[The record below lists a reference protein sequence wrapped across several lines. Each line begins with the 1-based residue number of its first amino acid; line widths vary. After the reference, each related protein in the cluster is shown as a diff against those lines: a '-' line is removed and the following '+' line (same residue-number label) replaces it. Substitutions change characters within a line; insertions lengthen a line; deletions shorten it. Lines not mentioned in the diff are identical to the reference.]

1 MSAFPA
7 IPASFDRPRGGE
19 VDVLV
24 VAGEHS
30 GDQHAAKVVAELLK
44 ARPGLRV
51 AAFGGPQLRGAG
63 AQLLFDMTTFSAV
76 GIVEILSAY
85 PFYRRLFGRMVT
97 WTKQWTPKVVVLV
110 DYPGL
115 NLRLANEL
123 RKAGLSRAGF
133 GETAVI
139 QYVSPQLWAWKPKR
153 RFSMARDLDGVGTI
167 FPFETEVYADTKLDA
182 RFVGH
187 PFAEQDHV
195 PGLRHDPDGPVLLL
209 PGSRPKPVR
218 KIFPAL
224 VEAFSLFRRNHPKRR
239 ALVLHTGGEV
249 HAELYRLL
257 AEYGEEAK
265 GIDLRPVSEGPAA
278 GCAALVSSGTMS
290 LTVALA
296 GIPGAVV
303 YRANPLTWV
312 MGRYL
317 IAGRVDH
324 LGIANILLRRQAWP
338 EYLQGACEPVA
349 LAARLRACVEGTEPR
364 AQAAADAAELLHL
377 LSARSGSTPAEW
389 VASYLPGEFRPP

>member
-1 MSAFPA
+1 MSAFPS
-7 IPASFDRPRGGE
+7 IPAQFDRPRAGA

-30 GDQHAAKVVAELLK
+30 GDQHAAKVVGELLR

-51 AAFGGPQLRGAG
+51 AAFGGPQLRAAG
-63 AQLLFDMTTFSAV
+63 AQLLLDMTTFSAV
-76 GIVEILSAY
+76 GIVEVLTAY
-85 PFYRRLFGRMVT
+85 PFYRRLFGRMVA
-97 WTKQWTPKVVVLV
+97 WTTRWKPQVVVLV

-153 RFSMARDLDGVGTI
+153 RFTMARDLDGVGTI
-167 FPFETEVYADTKLDA
+167 FPFEPAVYADTKLDA

-187 PFAEQDHV
+187 PFAVSDHQ
-195 PGLRHDPDGPVLLL
+195 PGLTYDPEGPVLLL

-224 VEAFSLFRRNHPKRR
+224 VEAFALFRRDHPQRR

-257 AEYGEEAK
+257 AEYGDQAK
-265 GIDLRPVSEGPAA
+265 GIDLRPVSEGPAT

-303 YRANPLTWV
+303 YRANPLTWIV
-312 MGRYL
+312 GRRL
-317 IAGRVDH
+317 IAGRIDD
-324 LGIANILLRRQAWP
+324 LGIANILLKRQAWP
-338 EYLQGACEPVA
+338 EYLQGACEPA
-349 LAARLRACVEGTEPR
+349 PLAARLRECVEAPGPR
-364 AQAAADAAELLHL
+364 AQATADAGELRRL
-377 LSARSGSTPAEW
+377 LSAQSGSTPSEW
-389 VASYLPGEFRPP
+389 VATFLPK

>member
-1 MSAFPA
+1 MSAFPT

-44 ARPGLRV
+44 ARPGLRI
-51 AAFGGPQLRGAG
+51 AAFGGPQLRAAG
-63 AQLLFDMTTFSAV
+63 AQLLMDMTGFSAV
-76 GIVEILSAY
+76 GIVEVLAAY
-85 PFYRRLFGRMVT
+85 PFYRRLFARMVT
-97 WTKQWTPKVVVLV
+97 WTTQWKPKVVVLV

-153 RFSMARDLDGVGTI
+153 RFTMARDLDSVGTI
-167 FPFETEVYADTKLDA
+167 FPFEPAVYADTNLDA

-187 PFAEQDHV
+187 PFAEADHQH
-195 PGLRHDPDGPVLLL
+195 GLKYDPEGPVLLL

-224 VEAFSLFRRNHPKRR
+224 VEAFALFRKDHPKRR

-257 AEYGEEAK
+257 AEYGDQAK
-265 GIDLRPVSEGPAA
+265 GIDLRPVAEGPAA

-312 MGRYL
+312 VGRRL
-317 IAGRVDH
+317 IAGRVDN
-324 LGIANILLRRQAWP
+324 LGIANILLKRQAWP
-338 EYLQGACEPVA
+338 EYLQGACEPA
-349 LAARLRACVEGTEPR
+349 PLAARLRECVEAPGPR
-364 AQAAADAAELLHL
+364 AQAVADAGELLRM
-377 LSARSGSTPAEW
+377 LSAESGSTPAEW
-389 VASYLPGEFRPP
+389 VASFLPK

>member
-1 MSAFPA
+1 M
-7 IPASFDRPRGGE
+7 
-19 VDVLV
+19 LV

-30 GDQHAAKVVAELLK
+30 GDQHAARVVAELLK

-51 AAFGGPQLRGAG
+51 VAFGGPQLRAAG

-85 PFYRRLFGRMVT
+85 PFYRKLFARMVS
-97 WTKQWTPKVVVLV
+97 WTTQWKPKVVVLV

-153 RFSMARDLDGVGTI
+153 RFTMARDLDGVGTI
-167 FPFETEVYADTKLDA
+167 FPFEPACYADTKLDA

-187 PFAEQDHV
+187 PFAEADHE
-195 PGLRHDPDGPVLLL
+195 PALKYDPKGPVLLL

-224 VEAFSLFRRNHPKRR
+224 VEAFALFRQDHPKRR

-257 AEYGEEAK
+257 AEYGDQAK

-290 LTVALA
+290 LSVALA

-303 YRANPLTWV
+303 YRANPLTWIV
-312 MGRYL
+312 GRRL
-317 IAGRVDH
+317 IAGRIDD
-324 LGIANILLRRQAWP
+324 LGIANILLKRQAWP
-338 EYLQGACEPVA
+338 EYLQGACEPAA
-349 LAARLRACVEGTEPR
+349 LAARLRACVDTTEPR
-364 AQAAADAAELLHL
+364 SQAVADAGELLRL
-377 LSARSGSTPAEW
+377 LSAQSGSTPAEW
-389 VASYLPGEFRPP
+389 VASFLPK

>member
-1 MSAFPA
+1 MSAFPS
-7 IPASFDRPRGGE
+7 IPAHFDRPRSGE

-30 GDQHAAKVVAELLK
+30 GDQHAAKVVADLLK
-44 ARPGLRV
+44 ARPGLRI
-51 AAFGGPQLRGAG
+51 AAFGGPELRAAG
-63 AQLLFDMTTFSAV
+63 AQLLMDMTTFSAV

-85 PFYRRLFGRMVT
+85 PFYRKLFARMVA
-97 WTKQWTPKVVVLV
+97 WTTQWKPKVVVLV

-153 RFSMARDLDGVGTI
+153 RFTMARDLDSVGTI
-167 FPFETEVYADTKLDA
+167 FPFEPAVYADTKLDA

-187 PFAEQDHV
+187 PFAEPDHQH
-195 PGLRHDPDGPVLLL
+195 GLKYDPEGPVLLL

-224 VEAFSLFRRNHPKRR
+224 VEAFALFRKDHPKRR

-257 AEYGEEAK
+257 AEYGDQAK

-312 MGRYL
+312 VGRRL
-317 IAGRVDH
+317 IAGRVDN
-324 LGIANILLRRQAWP
+324 LGIANILLKRQAWP
-338 EYLQGACEPVA
+338 EYLQGACEPA
-349 LAARLRACVEGTEPR
+349 PLAARLRECVEAPGPR
-364 AQAAADAAELLHL
+364 AQAVADAGELLRM
-377 LSARSGSTPAEW
+377 LSAQSGSTPAEW
-389 VASYLPGEFRPP
+389 VATFLPK

>member
-30 GDQHAAKVVAELLK
+30 GDQHAAKVVADLLA

-51 AAFGGPQLRGAG
+51 AAFGGPQLRAAG

-97 WTKQWTPKVVVLV
+97 WTKQWKPKVVVLV

-139 QYVSPQLWAWKPKR
+139 QYVSPQLWAWKPRR
-153 RFSMARDLDGVGTI
+153 RFTMARDLDGVGTI
-167 FPFETEVYADTKLDA
+167 FPFEPACYADTKLDA

-187 PFAEQDHV
+187 PFAEPGHV

-224 VEAFSLFRRNHPKRR
+224 VEAFALFRQSHPKRR

-303 YRANPLTWV
+303 YRANPLTWI

-324 LGIANILLRRQAWP
+324 LGIANILLKRPAWP
-338 EYLQGACEPVA
+338 EYLQGACEPGA
-349 LAARLRACVEGTEPR
+349 LAARLRACVEGPEPR
-364 AQAAADAAELLHL
+364 AQAAADAAELLAL
-377 LSARSGSTPAEW
+377 
-389 VASYLPGEFRPP
+389 

>member
-1 MSAFPA
+1 MSAFPK
-7 IPASFDRPRGGE
+7 IPAHFDRPRAGE

-44 ARPGLRV
+44 ARPGLRI
-51 AAFGGPQLRGAG
+51 AAFGGPELRAAG
-63 AQLLFDMTTFSAV
+63 AQLLMDMTTFSAV

-85 PFYRRLFGRMVT
+85 PFYRKLFARIVS
-97 WTKQWTPKVVVLV
+97 WTTQWKPKVVVLV

-153 RFSMARDLDGVGTI
+153 RFTMARDLDGVGTI
-167 FPFETEVYADTKLDA
+167 FPFEPAVYADTKLDA

-187 PFAEQDHV
+187 PFAESDHQ
-195 PGLRHDPDGPVLLL
+195 PGLTYDPEGPVLLL

-224 VEAFSLFRRNHPKRR
+224 VEAFALFRQEHPKRR

-257 AEYGEEAK
+257 AEYGDQAK

-303 YRANPLTWV
+303 YRANPLTWIV
-312 MGRYL
+312 GRRL
-317 IAGRVDH
+317 IAGRIDD
-324 LGIANILLRRQAWP
+324 LGIANILLKRQAWP
-338 EYLQGACEPVA
+338 EYLQGACEPA
-349 LAARLRACVEGTEPR
+349 PLAARLRECVDAPGPR
-364 AQAAADAAELLHL
+364 EQAVTDAAELLRL
-377 LSARSGSTPAEW
+377 LSAQSGSTPAEW
-389 VASYLPGEFRPP
+389 VASFLPK

>member
-1 MSAFPA
+1 MSAFPS
-7 IPASFDRPRGGE
+7 IPAHFDRPRAGE

-44 ARPGLRV
+44 ARPGLRI
-51 AAFGGPQLRGAG
+51 AAFGGPELRAAG
-63 AQLLFDMTTFSAV
+63 AQLLMDMTTFSAV

-85 PFYRRLFGRMVT
+85 PFYRKLFARMVT
-97 WTKQWTPKVVVLV
+97 WTTQWKPKVVVLV

-153 RFSMARDLDGVGTI
+153 RFTMARDLDGVGTI
-167 FPFETEVYADTKLDA
+167 FPFEPAVYADTKLDA

-187 PFAEQDHV
+187 PFAESDHQ
-195 PGLRHDPDGPVLLL
+195 PGLTYDPEGPVLLL

-224 VEAFSLFRRNHPKRR
+224 VEAFALFRKDHPKRR

-257 AEYGEEAK
+257 AEYGDQAK

-290 LTVALA
+290 LSVALA
-296 GIPGAVV
+296 GIPGAVI
-303 YRANPLTWV
+303 YRANPLTWII
-312 MGRYL
+312 GRRL
-317 IAGRVDH
+317 IAGRIDD
-324 LGIANILLRRQAWP
+324 LGIANILLKRQAWP
-338 EYLQGACEPVA
+338 EYLQGACEPA
-349 LAARLRACVEGTEPR
+349 PLAARLRECIEAPGPR
-364 AQAAADAAELLHL
+364 TQAVADVGELLRL
-377 LSARSGSTPAEW
+377 LSAKSGSTPAEW
-389 VASYLPGEFRPP
+389 VASFLPK

>member
-1 MSAFPA
+1 MSAFPT
-7 IPASFDRPRGGE
+7 IPAHFDRPRAGE

-44 ARPGLRV
+44 ARPGLRI
-51 AAFGGPQLRGAG
+51 AAFGGPQLRAVG
-63 AQLLFDMTTFSAV
+63 AQLLMDMTTFSAV

-85 PFYRRLFGRMVT
+85 PFYRKLFARMVT
-97 WTKQWTPKVVVLV
+97 WTTQWKPKVVVLV

-153 RFSMARDLDGVGTI
+153 RFTMARDLDGVGTI
-167 FPFETEVYADTKLDA
+167 FPFEPACYADTKLDA

-187 PFAEQDHV
+187 PFAEADHQ
-195 PGLRHDPDGPVLLL
+195 PGLTYDPEGPVLLL

-224 VEAFSLFRRNHPKRR
+224 VEAFALFRQEHPKRR

-257 AEYGEEAK
+257 AEYGDQAK

-303 YRANPLTWV
+303 YRANPLTWIV
-312 MGRYL
+312 GRRL
-317 IAGRVDH
+317 IAGRVDN
-324 LGIANILLRRQAWP
+324 LGIANILLKRQAWP
-338 EYLQGACEPVA
+338 EYLQGACEPA
-349 LAARLRACVEGTEPR
+349 PLAARLRECVETPGPR
-364 AQAAADAAELLHL
+364 AQADVDAAELLRL
-377 LSARSGSTPAEW
+377 LSAQSGSTPAEW
-389 VASYLPGEFRPP
+389 VATFLPK

>member
-1 MSAFPA
+1 MSAFPT
-7 IPASFDRPRGGE
+7 IPAHFDRPRAGE

-44 ARPGLRV
+44 ARPGLRI
-51 AAFGGPQLRGAG
+51 AAFGGPELRAAG
-63 AQLLFDMTTFSAV
+63 AQLLMDMTTFSAV

-85 PFYRRLFGRMVT
+85 PFYRKLFARMVT
-97 WTKQWTPKVVVLV
+97 WTTQWKPKAVVLV

-153 RFSMARDLDGVGTI
+153 RFTMARDLDGVGTI
-167 FPFETEVYADTKLDA
+167 FPFEPACYADTKLDA

-187 PFAEQDHV
+187 PFAEADHQ
-195 PGLRHDPDGPVLLL
+195 PGLTYDPHGPVLLL

-224 VEAFSLFRRNHPKRR
+224 VEAFALFRQEHPKRR

-257 AEYGEEAK
+257 AEYGDQAK

-303 YRANPLTWV
+303 YRANPLTWIV
-312 MGRYL
+312 GRRL
-317 IAGRVDH
+317 IAGRVDN
-324 LGIANILLRRQAWP
+324 LGIANILLKRQAWP
-338 EYLQGACEPVA
+338 EYLQGACEPGP
-349 LAARLRACVEGTEPR
+349 LAARLRECVDETAPR
-364 AQAAADAAELLHL
+364 AQACADAAELLRL
-377 LSARSGSTPAEW
+377 LSAQSGSTPAEW
-389 VASYLPGEFRPP
+389 VATFLPK

>member
-1 MSAFPA
+1 MSAFPS
-7 IPASFDRPRGGE
+7 IPAHFDRPRAGE

-44 ARPGLRV
+44 VRPDLRV
-51 AAFGGPQLRGAG
+51 VAFGGPQLRAAG
-63 AQLLFDMTTFSAV
+63 AQLLMDMTTFSAV

-85 PFYRRLFGRMVT
+85 PFYRKLFSRMVA
-97 WTKQWTPKVVVLV
+97 WTTQWKPKVVVLV

-153 RFSMARDLDGVGTI
+153 RFTMARDLDGVGTI
-167 FPFETEVYADTKLDA
+167 FPFEPACYADTKLDA

-187 PFAEQDHV
+187 PFAESDHQ
-195 PGLRHDPDGPVLLL
+195 PGLTYDPEGPVLLL

-224 VEAFSLFRRNHPKRR
+224 VEAFALFRKEHPKRR

-257 AEYGEEAK
+257 AEYGDQAK

-303 YRANPLTWV
+303 YRANPLTWIV
-312 MGRYL
+312 GRRL
-317 IAGRVDH
+317 IAGRVDN
-324 LGIANILLRRQAWP
+324 LGIANILLKRQAWP
-338 EYLQGACEPVA
+338 EYLQGACEPA
-349 LAARLRACVEGTEPR
+349 PLAARLRECVETAGPR
-364 AQAAADAAELLHL
+364 AQAVADAGELLRL
-377 LSARSGSTPAEW
+377 LSAQSGSTPAEW
-389 VASYLPGEFRPP
+389 VATFLPK

>member
-1 MSAFPA
+1 MSAFPT
-7 IPASFDRPRGGE
+7 IPASFDRPRAGE

-51 AAFGGPQLRGAG
+51 AAFGGPQLRAAG
-63 AQLLFDMTTFSAV
+63 AQLLMDMTTFSAV

-85 PFYRRLFGRMVT
+85 PFYRRLFSRMT
-97 WTKQWTPKVVVLV
+97 AWTLQWKPKVVVLV

-133 GETAVI
+133 GDTAVI

-153 RFSMARDLDGVGTI
+153 RFTMARDLDGVGTI
-167 FPFETEVYADTKLDA
+167 FPFEPACYADTKLDA

-187 PFAEQDHV
+187 PFAEADH
-195 PGLRHDPDGPVLLL
+195 RHVLSYDPEGPVLLL

-224 VEAFSLFRRNHPKRR
+224 VEAFALFRKDHPGRR

-257 AEYGEEAK
+257 AEYGDQAK

-303 YRANPLTWV
+303 YRANPLTWIV
-312 MGRYL
+312 GRRL
-317 IAGRVDH
+317 IAGRVDS
-324 LGIANILLRRQAWP
+324 LGIANILLKRQAWP
-338 EYLQGACEPVA
+338 EYLQGACEPAA
-349 LAARLRACVEGTEPR
+349 LAARLRACVDEPGPR
-364 AQAAADAAELLHL
+364 AQAVADAGELLRL
-377 LSARSGSTPAEW
+377 LSAQSGSTPAEW
-389 VASYLPGEFRPP
+389 VASFLPK

>member
-1 MSAFPA
+1 MSAFPS
-7 IPASFDRPRGGE
+7 IPAHFDRPRAGE

-44 ARPGLRV
+44 ARPGLRI
-51 AAFGGPQLRGAG
+51 AAFGGPQLRTAG
-63 AQLLFDMTTFSAV
+63 AQLLMDMTTFSAV

-85 PFYRRLFGRMVT
+85 PFYRKLFARLVS
-97 WTKQWTPKVVVLV
+97 WTTQWKPKVVVLV

-153 RFSMARDLDGVGTI
+153 RFTMARDLDGVGTI
-167 FPFETEVYADTKLDA
+167 FPFEPAVYADTKLDA

-187 PFAEQDHV
+187 PFAESDHQH
-195 PGLRHDPDGPVLLL
+195 GLKYDAEGPVLLL

-224 VEAFSLFRRNHPKRR
+224 VEAFALFRKDHPKRR

-257 AEYGEEAK
+257 AEYGDQAK

-303 YRANPLTWV
+303 YRANPLTWII
-312 MGRYL
+312 GRRL
-317 IAGRVDH
+317 IAGRIDD
-324 LGIANILLRRQAWP
+324 LGIANILLKRQAWP
-338 EYLQGACEPVA
+338 EYLQGACEPAA
-349 LAARLRACVEGTEPR
+349 LAARLRECVESPGPR
-364 AQAAADAAELLHL
+364 AQAVADAGELLGL
-377 LSARSGSTPAEW
+377 LSAQSGSTPAEW
-389 VASYLPGEFRPP
+389 VATYLPK

>member
-1 MSAFPA
+1 MSAFPS
-7 IPASFDRPRGGE
+7 IPATFDRPRSGE

-30 GDQHAAKVVAELLK
+30 GDQHAAKVVADLLT
-44 ARPGLRV
+44 ARPGLRI
-51 AAFGGPQLRGAG
+51 AAFGGPELRAAG
-63 AQLLFDMTTFSAV
+63 AQLLMDMTTFSAV

-85 PFYRRLFGRMVT
+85 PFYRKLFARMVS
-97 WTKQWTPKVVVLV
+97 WTTQWKPKVVVLV

-153 RFSMARDLDGVGTI
+153 RFTMARDLDSVGTI
-167 FPFETEVYADTKLDA
+167 FPFEPAVYADTKLDA

-187 PFAEQDHV
+187 PFAESDHQ
-195 PGLRHDPDGPVLLL
+195 PALKYDPEGPVLLL

-224 VEAFSLFRRNHPKRR
+224 VEAFARFRQDHPKRR

-257 AEYGEEAK
+257 AEYGDQAK
-265 GIDLRPVSEGPAA
+265 GIDLRPVSEGLAA

-303 YRANPLTWV
+303 YRANPLTWIV
-312 MGRYL
+312 GRRL
-317 IAGRVDH
+317 IAGRVDN
-324 LGIANILLRRQAWP
+324 LGIANILLKRQAWP
-338 EYLQGACEPVA
+338 EYLQGACEPA
-349 LAARLRACVEGTEPR
+349 PLAARLRECVDAPGPR
-364 AQAAADAAELLHL
+364 AQAVADAGELLRL
-377 LSARSGSTPAEW
+377 LSAQSGSTPAEW
-389 VASYLPGEFRPP
+389 VATFLPK

>member
-1 MSAFPA
+1 MSASPT
-7 IPASFDRPRGGE
+7 IPAHFDRPRAGE

-44 ARPGLRV
+44 ARPGLRI
-51 AAFGGPQLRGAG
+51 AAFGGPELRTAG
-63 AQLLFDMTTFSAV
+63 AQLLMDMTTFSAV

-85 PFYRRLFGRMVT
+85 PFYRKLFARMVT
-97 WTKQWTPKVVVLV
+97 WTTQWKPKVVVLV

-153 RFSMARDLDGVGTI
+153 RFTMARDLDSVGTI
-167 FPFETEVYADTKLDA
+167 FPFEPAVYADTKLDA

-187 PFAEQDHV
+187 PFAESDHQ
-195 PGLRHDPDGPVLLL
+195 PALKYDPEGPVLLL

-224 VEAFSLFRRNHPKRR
+224 VEAFARFRQDHPKRR

-257 AEYGEEAK
+257 AEYGDQAK
-265 GIDLRPVSEGPAA
+265 GIDLRPVSEGLAA

-303 YRANPLTWV
+303 YRANPLTWIV
-312 MGRYL
+312 GRRL
-317 IAGRVDH
+317 IAGRVDN
-324 LGIANILLRRQAWP
+324 LGIANILLKRQAWP
-338 EYLQGACEPVA
+338 EYLQGACEPA
-349 LAARLRACVEGTEPR
+349 PLAARLRECVDAPGPR
-364 AQAAADAAELLHL
+364 AQAVADAGELLRL
-377 LSARSGSTPAEW
+377 LSAQSGSTPAEW
-389 VASYLPGEFRPP
+389 VATFLPK

>member
-1 MSAFPA
+1 MSAFPT
-7 IPASFDRPRGGE
+7 IPASFDRPRAGE
-19 VDVLV
+19 VDILV

-51 AAFGGPQLRGAG
+51 AAFGGPQLRAAG
-63 AQLLFDMTTFSAV
+63 AQLLMDMTGFSAV

-85 PFYRRLFGRMVT
+85 PFYRKLFARMVS
-97 WTKQWTPKVVVLV
+97 WTTQWKPKVVVLV

-153 RFSMARDLDGVGTI
+153 RFTMARDLDSVGTI
-167 FPFETEVYADTKLDA
+167 FPFEPAVYADTKLDA

-187 PFAEQDHV
+187 PFAEPDHQH
-195 PGLRHDPDGPVLLL
+195 GLKYDPEGPVLLL

-224 VEAFSLFRRNHPKRR
+224 VEAFALFRKDHPKRR

-257 AEYGEEAK
+257 AEYGDQAK

-312 MGRYL
+312 VGRRL
-317 IAGRVDH
+317 IAGRVDN
-324 LGIANILLRRQAWP
+324 LGIANILLKRQAWP
-338 EYLQGACEPVA
+338 EYLQGACEPA
-349 LAARLRACVEGTEPR
+349 PLAARLRECVEAPGPR
-364 AQAAADAAELLHL
+364 AQAVADAGELLRM
-377 LSARSGSTPAEW
+377 LSAQSGSTPAEW
-389 VASYLPGEFRPP
+389 VATFLPK

>member
-1 MSAFPA
+1 MSAFPS
-7 IPASFDRPRGGE
+7 IPAHFDRPRAGE

-44 ARPGLRV
+44 ARPGLRI
-51 AAFGGPQLRGAG
+51 AAFGGPELRAAG
-63 AQLLFDMTTFSAV
+63 AQLLMDMTTFSAV

-85 PFYRRLFGRMVT
+85 PFYRKLFARMVS
-97 WTKQWTPKVVVLV
+97 WTTRWKPKVVVLV

-153 RFSMARDLDGVGTI
+153 RFTMARDLDGVGTI
-167 FPFETEVYADTKLDA
+167 FPFEPAVYADTKLDA

-187 PFAEQDHV
+187 PFAESDHQ
-195 PGLRHDPDGPVLLL
+195 PGLTYDPEGPVLLL

-224 VEAFSLFRRNHPKRR
+224 VEAFALFRQEHPKRR

-257 AEYGEEAK
+257 AEYGDQAK

-303 YRANPLTWV
+303 YRANPLTWIV
-312 MGRYL
+312 GRRL
-317 IAGRVDH
+317 IAGRVDN
-324 LGIANILLRRQAWP
+324 LGIANILLKRQAWP
-338 EYLQGACEPVA
+338 EYLQGACEPA
-349 LAARLRACVEGTEPR
+349 PLAARLRECVETPGPRTE
-364 AQAAADAAELLHL
+364 ATADAGELLRL
-377 LSARSGSTPAEW
+377 LSAQSGSTPAEW
-389 VASYLPGEFRPP
+389 VATFLPK

>member
-1 MSAFPA
+1 MSAFPT

-44 ARPGLRV
+44 ARPGLRI
-51 AAFGGPQLRGAG
+51 AAFGGPQLRAAG
-63 AQLLFDMTTFSAV
+63 AQLLLDMTGFSAV
-76 GIVEILSAY
+76 GIVEVLAAY
-85 PFYRRLFGRMVT
+85 PFYRRLFARMVS
-97 WTKQWTPKVVVLV
+97 WTTQWKPKVVVLV

-153 RFSMARDLDGVGTI
+153 RFTMARDLDSVGTI
-167 FPFETEVYADTKLDA
+167 FPFEPAVYADTKLDA

-187 PFAEQDHV
+187 PFAEADHQH
-195 PGLRHDPDGPVLLL
+195 GLKYDPEGPVLLL

-224 VEAFSLFRRNHPKRR
+224 VEAFALFRKEHPKRR

-257 AEYGEEAK
+257 AEYGDQAK

-312 MGRYL
+312 VGRRL
-317 IAGRVDH
+317 IAGRVDN
-324 LGIANILLRRQAWP
+324 LGIANILLKHQAWP
-338 EYLQGACEPVA
+338 EYLQGACEPA
-349 LAARLRACVEGTEPR
+349 PLAARLRECVEAPGPR
-364 AQAAADAAELLHL
+364 AQAVADAGELLRM
-377 LSARSGSTPAEW
+377 LSAQSGSTPAEW
-389 VASYLPGEFRPP
+389 VAYFLPK

>member
-1 MSAFPA
+1 MSVFPA
-7 IPASFDRPRGGE
+7 IPASFDRPRGGA

-30 GDQHAAKVVAELLK
+30 GDQHAAKVVADLLA

-51 AAFGGPQLRGAG
+51 AAFGGPQLRAAG

-97 WTKQWTPKVVVLV
+97 WTKQWKPKVVVLV

-153 RFSMARDLDGVGTI
+153 RFTMARDLDGVGTI
-167 FPFETEVYADTKLDA
+167 FPFEPACYADTKLDA

-187 PFAEQDHV
+187 PFAEKEHV

-218 KIFPAL
+218 KIFPSL
-224 VEAFSLFRRNHPKRR
+224 VEAFALFRRHHPKRR

-303 YRANPLTWV
+303 YRSNPLTWI
-312 MGRYL
+312 MGRTL

-324 LGIANILLRRQAWP
+324 LGIANILLKRPAWP
-338 EYLQGACEPVA
+338 EYLQGACEPEA
-349 LAARLRACVEGTEPR
+349 LAARLQACVEGTEPR
-364 AQAAADAAELLHL
+364 AQASADAAELLGL
-377 LSARSGSTPAEW
+377 LSAKSGSTPAEW
-389 VASYLPGEFRPP
+389 VASYLPKEVRP

>member
-1 MSAFPA
+1 MSAFPS
-7 IPASFDRPRGGE
+7 IPAQFDRPRAGE

-30 GDQHAAKVVAELLK
+30 GDQHAAKIIAELLK
-44 ARPGLRV
+44 ARPGLRI
-51 AAFGGPQLRGAG
+51 AAFGGPQLRAVG
-63 AQLLFDMTTFSAV
+63 AQLLMDMTTFSAV

-85 PFYRRLFGRMVT
+85 PFYRKLFARMRS
-97 WTKQWTPKVVVLV
+97 WTLQWKPKVVVLV

-153 RFSMARDLDGVGTI
+153 RFTMARDLDSVGAI
-167 FPFETEVYADTKLDA
+167 FPFEPAYYADTKLDA

-187 PFAEQDHV
+187 PFAEADHR
-195 PGLRHDPDGPVLLL
+195 PALQYDPEGPVLLL

-224 VEAFSLFRRNHPKRR
+224 VEAFALFRKEHPRRR

-257 AEYGEEAK
+257 AEYGDQAK
-265 GIDLRPVSEGPAA
+265 GIDLRPVSEGPAV

-303 YRANPLTWV
+303 YRANPLTWIV
-312 MGRYL
+312 GRRL

-324 LGIANILLRRQAWP
+324 LGIANILLKRQAWP
-338 EYLQGACEPVA
+338 EYLQGACEPAA
-349 LAARLRACVEGTEPR
+349 LAERLRDCVEKPEPR
-364 AQAAADAAELLHL
+364 DKAVADAAELLAL
-377 LSARSGSTPAEW
+377 LSAKSGSTPAEW
-389 VASYLPGEFRPP
+389 VAGFLPK

>member
-1 MSAFPA
+1 MSAFPS
-7 IPASFDRPRGGE
+7 IPAMFERPRSGE

-44 ARPGLRV
+44 ARPGLRI
-51 AAFGGPQLRGAG
+51 AAFGGPELRAAG
-63 AQLLFDMTTFSAV
+63 AQLLMDMTTFSAV

-85 PFYRRLFGRMVT
+85 PFYRKLFARMVA
-97 WTKQWTPKVVVLV
+97 WTTQWKPKVVVLV

-153 RFSMARDLDGVGTI
+153 RFTMARDLDSVGTI
-167 FPFETEVYADTKLDA
+167 FPFEPAVYADTKLDA

-187 PFAEQDHV
+187 PFAESDHQ
-195 PGLRHDPDGPVLLL
+195 PALKYDPEGPVLLL

-224 VEAFSLFRRNHPKRR
+224 VEAFALFRQDHPKRR

-257 AEYGEEAK
+257 AEYGDQAK

-303 YRANPLTWV
+303 YRANPLTWIV
-312 MGRYL
+312 GRRL
-317 IAGRVDH
+317 IAGRVDN
-324 LGIANILLRRQAWP
+324 LGIANILLKRPAWP
-338 EYLQGACEPVA
+338 EYLQGACEPA
-349 LAARLRACVEGTEPR
+349 PLAARLRECVDAPGPR
-364 AQAAADAAELLHL
+364 EQAVTDAAELLRL
-377 LSARSGSTPAEW
+377 LSAQSGSTPAEW
-389 VASYLPGEFRPP
+389 VATFLPK

>member
-1 MSAFPA
+1 MSAFPS
-7 IPASFDRPRGGE
+7 IPSAFDRPRSGE

-30 GDQHAAKVVAELLK
+30 GDQHAAKVVADLLK
-44 ARPGLRV
+44 ARPGLRI
-51 AAFGGPQLRGAG
+51 AAFGGPDLRAAG
-63 AQLLFDMTTFSAV
+63 AQLLFDMTDFSAV
-76 GIVEILSAY
+76 GIVEVLAAY
-85 PFYRRLFGRMVT
+85 PFYRRLFSRMVA
-97 WTKQWTPKVVVLV
+97 WTLKWKPKVVMLV

-153 RFSMARDLDGVGTI
+153 RFTMARDLDSVGTI
-167 FPFETEVYADTKLDA
+167 FPFEPECYADTKLDT

-187 PFAEQDHV
+187 PFAESEHQH
-195 PGLRHDPDGPVLLL
+195 GLKYDSAGPVLLL

-224 VEAFSLFRRNHPKRR
+224 VEAFAEFRKHHPKRR

-257 AEYGEEAK
+257 AEYGDAAK

-303 YRANPLTWV
+303 YRANPVTWV
-312 MGRYL
+312 VGRRL

-324 LGIANILLRRQAWP
+324 LGIANILLKRQAWP
-338 EYLQGACEPVA
+338 EYLQAACEPTA
-349 LAARLRACVEGTEPR
+349 LAARLRECVEAPAPR
-364 AQAAADAAELLHL
+364 AQALADSGELLRM

-389 VASYLPGEFRPP
+389 VASFLPA

>member
-1 MSAFPA
+1 VSSFPS
-7 IPASFDRPRGGE
+7 IPAQFDRPRAGE

-30 GDQHAAKVVAELLK
+30 GDQHAAKVVAELLQ

-51 AAFGGPQLRGAG
+51 VAFGGPQLRVAG

-85 PFYRRLFGRMVT
+85 PFYRKLFARMVA
-97 WTKQWTPKVVVLV
+97 WTTQWKPKVVVLV

-153 RFSMARDLDGVGTI
+153 RFTMARDLDGVGTI
-167 FPFETEVYADTKLDA
+167 FPFEPACYADTKLDA

-187 PFAEQDHV
+187 PFAEADHR
-195 PGLRHDPDGPVLLL
+195 PALSYDPEGPVLLL

-224 VEAFSLFRRNHPKRR
+224 VEAFALFRQEHPKRR

-257 AEYGEEAK
+257 AEYGDQAK

-290 LTVALA
+290 LSVALA

-303 YRANPLTWV
+303 YRANPLTWIV
-312 MGRYL
+312 GRRL
-317 IAGRVDH
+317 IAGRVDN
-324 LGIANILLRRQAWP
+324 LGIANILLKRQAWP
-338 EYLQGACEPVA
+338 EYLQGACEPAA
-349 LAARLRACVEGTEPR
+349 LAARLRECVDAPAPR
-364 AQAAADAAELLHL
+364 TQAVADAAELLRL
-377 LSARSGSTPAEW
+377 LSAQSGSTPAEW
-389 VASYLPGEFRPP
+389 VDSFLPK

>member
-1 MSAFPA
+1 MSAFPS
-7 IPASFDRPRGGE
+7 IPAHFDRPRAGE

-44 ARPGLRV
+44 ARPGLRI
-51 AAFGGPQLRGAG
+51 AAFGGPQLRTAG
-63 AQLLFDMTTFSAV
+63 AQLLMDMTTFSAV

-85 PFYRRLFGRMVT
+85 PFYRKLFARMVS
-97 WTKQWTPKVVVLV
+97 WTTQWKPKVVVLV

-153 RFSMARDLDGVGTI
+153 RFTMARDLDGVGTI
-167 FPFETEVYADTKLDA
+167 FPFEPAVYADTKLDA

-187 PFAEQDHV
+187 PFAESDHQH
-195 PGLRHDPDGPVLLL
+195 GLKYDAEGPVLLL

-224 VEAFSLFRRNHPKRR
+224 VEAFALFRKDHPKRR

-257 AEYGEEAK
+257 AEYGDQAK

-303 YRANPLTWV
+303 YRANPLTWII
-312 MGRYL
+312 GRRL
-317 IAGRVDH
+317 IAGRIDD
-324 LGIANILLRRQAWP
+324 LGIANILLKRQAWP
-338 EYLQGACEPVA
+338 EYLQGACEPA
-349 LAARLRACVEGTEPR
+349 PLAARLRECVEAPGPR
-364 AQAAADAAELLHL
+364 AQAVADAGELLGL
-377 LSARSGSTPAEW
+377 LSTQSGSTPAEW
-389 VASYLPGEFRPP
+389 VATFLPK

>member
-30 GDQHAAKVVAELLK
+30 GDQHAAKVVADLLA
-44 ARPGLRV
+44 ARPGLRI
-51 AAFGGPQLRGAG
+51 AAFGGPQLRAAG

-85 PFYRRLFGRMVT
+85 PFYRRLFGRMVN
-97 WTKQWTPKVVVLV
+97 WAKQWKPKVVVLV

-153 RFSMARDLDGVGTI
+153 RFTMARDLDGVGTI
-167 FPFETEVYADTKLDA
+167 FPFEPACYADTKLDA

-187 PFAEQDHV
+187 PFAEKAHV

-224 VEAFSLFRRNHPKRR
+224 VEAFALFRRSHPKRR

-324 LGIANILLRRQAWP
+324 LGIANILLKRQAWP
-338 EYLQGACEPVA
+338 EYLQGACEPGA
-349 LAARLRACVEGTEPR
+349 LADRLRVCVEGPEPQ
-364 AQAAADAAELLHL
+364 AQASADAAELLAL
-377 LSARSGSTPAEW
+377 LSAKSGSTPAEW
-389 VASYLPGEFRPP
+389 VASYLPKEVRS

>member
-1 MSAFPA
+1 MSAFPT
-7 IPASFDRPRGGE
+7 IPAHFDRPRAGE

-44 ARPGLRV
+44 TRPGLRI
-51 AAFGGPQLRGAG
+51 AAFGGPQLRAAG
-63 AQLLFDMTTFSAV
+63 AQLLMDMTTFSAV

-85 PFYRRLFGRMVT
+85 PFYRKLFARMVT
-97 WTKQWTPKVVVLV
+97 WTTQWKPKVVVLV

-153 RFSMARDLDGVGTI
+153 RFTMARDLDGVGTI
-167 FPFETEVYADTKLDA
+167 FPFEPACYADTKLDA

-187 PFAEQDHV
+187 PFAEADHQ
-195 PGLRHDPDGPVLLL
+195 PGLTYDPEGPVLLL

-224 VEAFSLFRRNHPKRR
+224 VEAFALFRQEHPKRR

-257 AEYGEEAK
+257 AEYGDQAK

-303 YRANPLTWV
+303 YRANPLTWIV
-312 MGRYL
+312 GRRL
-317 IAGRVDH
+317 IAGRVDN
-324 LGIANILLRRQAWP
+324 LGIANILLKRQAWP
-338 EYLQGACEPVA
+338 EYLQGACEPA
-349 LAARLRACVEGTEPR
+349 PLAARLRECVETPGPR
-364 AQAAADAAELLHL
+364 AQADVDAAELLRL
-377 LSARSGSTPAEW
+377 LSAQSGSTPAEW
-389 VASYLPGEFRPP
+389 VATFLPK